1 MDKQILL
8 INDITEMGKVALSAM
23 VPVLSYMG
31 FPVSSL
37 PTALVSNTLDYG
49 IYDMLET
56 TSHMRGTF
64 KAWGELGFSFNAIA
78 TGLMMSEEQVDL
90 VSYYCSQYDKEETCI
105 LVDPVMGDEGRLYSG
120 LSGELPRIMRKM
132 VSIASVTVPNYTE
145 ACLLTRTPFSKAPIS
160 RREADLLVDRLC
172 SMGAL
177 SVSITSCLVE
187 GVGPCVVGYDY
198 ILDERFCLPF
208 TFVNARFPGT
218 GDLFAAVLL
227 GRLLQDQ
234 MMESSTQSAMDVV
247 SGMLLQSRHQKD
259 TLRGLPVEQLLE
271 VIDQ

>member
-37 PTALVSNTLDYG
+37 PTALISNTLDYG
-49 IYDMLET
+49 RYDMLET
-56 TSHMRGTF
+56 TAHMRATF
-64 KAWGELGFSFNAIA
+64 KVWGELGFSFNAIA

-90 VSYYCSQYDKEETCI
+90 VSYYCSQYNKEETCI

-120 LSGELPRIMRKM
+120 LSGDLPRIMRKM
-132 VSIASVTVPNYTE
+132 VPVASVTVPNYTE
-145 ACLLTRTPFSKAPIS
+145 ACLLTKTPYH
-160 RREADLLVDRLC
+160 REPVPLRDLDLMVDRLC
-172 SMGAL
+172 DMGAR
-177 SVSITSCLVE
+177 SVSITSCLVQDR
-187 GVGPCVVGYDY
+187 GPCVVGYDY

-208 TFVNARFPGT
+208 TIVNARFPGT
-218 GDLFAAVLL
+218 GDLYAAVLL

-234 MMESSTQSAMDVV
+234 MMESSTQSAMDAV